1 MINLSLAR
9 RYAKALL
16 SIGKEDG
23 KFKDYGAE
31 LSSFAYLLQREP
43 ELQNAI
49 VNPIYPRDDRKKVL
63 DKILEMIQLN
73 PIVNNF
79 INLLFDKQRIDG
91 ILQVNEVYQQL
102 VDQLENISRA
112 KVTTAT
118 PLSEEMIG
126 RIRQALEQIT
136 QGTVVLDVV
145 DDPSIIGGIVAQVGD
160 LVLDGSVRT
169 QLQSLKE
176 TLIRGEVA

>member
-1 MINLSLAR
+1 LINLSLAR

-23 KFKDYGAE
+23 RFKEYGEE
-31 LSSFAYLLQREP
+31 LSSFAYLLEREA

-49 VNPIYPRDDRKKVL
+49 VNPMYASDDRKKVL
-63 DKILEMIQLN
+63 DKILEMIQLS
-73 PIVNNF
+73 PIVTNF

-91 ILQVNEVYQQL
+91 VLQINAVYQQL

-118 PLSEEMIG
+118 PLDEEMID
-126 RIRQALEQIT
+126 RIRQALEKIT
-136 QGTVVLDVV
+136 GGTVVLEVA
-145 DDPSIIGGIVAQVGD
+145 DDPKIIGGIVAQVGD

>member
-16 SIGKEDG
+16 SLGKEDG
-23 KFKDYGAE
+23 KYKDYGAE
-31 LSSFAYLLQREP
+31 LSSFAYLLERET

-49 VNPIYPRDDRKKVL
+49 VNPMYPRDDRKKVL

-91 ILQVNEVYQQL
+91 VMQINEVYQQM

-118 PLSEEMIG
+118 PLNEDMVS
-126 RIRQALEQIT
+126 RIRQALEIIT
-136 QGTVVLDVV
+136 KTTVVLEVA
-145 DDPSIIGGIVAQVGD
+145 DDPLIIGGIVAQVGD